1 MIPMNEPQV
10 PAHLEY
16 VFETRV
22 EFRPERCMFGPL
34 PGGGHKGYTPCSGG
48 TIYGPRLSGRIVPDS
63 GADFA
68 DVRGD
73 GTILIRSH
81 YLLEADDGTKI
92 YINNNGYLVPAK
104 PGEGKL
110 VEGVRQPAYFC
121 FSPTFIVPEGP
132 HDWMSRTLII
142 GTGSRRTNPDHSIFT
157 YYAVKQELD

>member
-1 MIPMNEPQV
+1 MNDPQV

-22 EFRPERCMFGPL
+22 EFRPERCTFGPL
-34 PGGGHKGYTPCSGG
+34 PGGGSQGYTPCSGG

-63 GADFA
+63 GADYA
-68 DVRGD
+68 SVRGD
-73 GTILIRSH
+73 GTIIIKSH

-104 PGEGKL
+104 PGEDRRIDAGTP
-110 VEGVRQPAYFC
+110 QPAYFC
-121 FSPTFIVPEGP
+121 FTPTFIVPEGP

-157 YYAVKQELD
+157 YYAVKSTLP